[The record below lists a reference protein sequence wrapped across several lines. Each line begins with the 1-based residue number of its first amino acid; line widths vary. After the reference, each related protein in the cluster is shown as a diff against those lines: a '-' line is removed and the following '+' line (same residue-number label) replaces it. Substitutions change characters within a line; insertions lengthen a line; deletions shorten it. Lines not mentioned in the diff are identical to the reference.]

1 MPLDQAVTFKT
12 PLRKSSRISVPRVI
26 RGQFKLEPTLILKVT
41 ITLADT
47 LGNKDSFFGKMR
59 KDGYI
64 TVPPVSISMIKE
76 DRQTLENRII
86 EVIIEPA

>member
-1 MPLDQAVTFKT
+1 MPLDQTVTFKT

-64 TVPPVSISMIKE
+64 TIPPVSISMIKE
-76 DRQTLENRII
+76 DRQTWKT
-86 EVIIEPA
+86 AS

>member
-1 MPLDQAVTFKT
+1 
-12 PLRKSSRISVPRVI
+12 
-26 RGQFKLEPTLILKVT
+26 
-41 ITLADT
+41 
-47 LGNKDSFFGKMR
+47 MR